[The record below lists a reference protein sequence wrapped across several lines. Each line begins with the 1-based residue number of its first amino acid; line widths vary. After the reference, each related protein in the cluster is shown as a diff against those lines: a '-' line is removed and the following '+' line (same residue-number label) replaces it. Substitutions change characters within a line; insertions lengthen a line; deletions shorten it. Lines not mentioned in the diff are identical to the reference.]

1 MAQTFCSPERYA
13 AIVWNRGWV
22 NKCLQLQG
30 LSEVGPLLTPDAAIS
45 SSMTMADGA
54 TPQVRDFY
62 NRFPYPPDPL
72 QDGPPPGYNW
82 RWCYATAYSHCTGRA
97 PDPGQPLRI
106 LDAGCGS
113 GVSSDYLVHLNP
125 EAQVT
130 ALDISPRALAVAQE
144 RLRRSGGEQ
153 RIRFHCVSLLEAPSL
168 GRFQLIN
175 SVGVLHHMAD
185 PAAGLAALATALADG
200 GILHLFLYADGG
212 RWEIHRAQ
220 HALRLLGI
228 QPGGTGVQ
236 FARQLIAR
244 LPEHNSIR
252 QRHQQR
258 WAMDTVGDAAFADM
272 YLHPQETS
280 YTLERLF
287 QLVEGCGLEFLGF
300 SNPGIWQPDALLQ
313 GEALE
318 RAKALPDR
326 QRWQLVEAL
335 NTDISHFEFFLG
347 KPPLP
352 THAWSS
358 DEDLWAATAQRNP
371 CLWGWPGSRLLGPD
385 LEPMDLDPGDM
396 TLLKAIDEAPSQPL
410 RHLADPAGGR
420 GQRRLGEKVR
430 ALWRRRLALL
440 RPTSTDPGC

>member
-1 MAQTFCSPERYA
+1 
-13 AIVWNRGWV
+13 
-22 NKCLQLQG
+22 
-30 LSEVGPLLTPDAAIS
+30 
-45 SSMTMADGA
+45 MTMADGA

-97 PDPGQPLRI
+97 PDPGQPLHI

-130 ALDISPRALAVAQE
+130 ALDISPKALAVAQE
-144 RLRRSGGEQ
+144 RLRRSGGGQ

-175 SVGVLHHMAD
+175 SVGVLHHMAE
-185 PAAGLAALATALADG
+185 PAAGLAALARALADG

-212 RWEIHRAQ
+212 RWEIHRTQ
-220 HALRLLGI
+220 QALKLLGI
-228 QPGGTGVQ
+228 QADETGVQ
-236 FARQLIAR
+236 FARQLMAQ
-244 LPEHNSIR
+244 LPEQNTIR
-252 QRHQQR
+252 QRHGQR
-258 WAMDTVGDAAFADM
+258 WALDTVGDAAFADM

-280 YTLERLF
+280 YTLEKLF
-287 QLVEGCGLEFLGF
+287 QLMAGCGLEFLGF
-300 SNPGIWQPDALLQ
+300 SNPQLWRLDTLLQ

-326 QRWQLVEAL
+326 QQWQLIEAL

-352 THAWSS
+352 SHTWGR
-358 DEDLWAATAQRNP
+358 DEDLWAAVAQRNP
-371 CLWGWPGSRLLGPD
+371 CLWGWPGSRLLDPD
-385 LEPMDLDPGDM
+385 LAPMDLGQGDM
-396 TLLKAIDEAPSQPL
+396 KLLRAIDEAPSQPL
-410 RHLADPAGGR
+410 RHLLVDGDSGR
-420 GQRRLGEKVR
+420 NQKRLGEQIR
-430 ALWRRRLALL
+430 ALWQRRLALL
-440 RPTSTDPGC
+440 RPTSPDSGC

>member
-1 MAQTFCSPERYA
+1 
-13 AIVWNRGWV
+13 
-22 NKCLQLQG
+22 
-30 LSEVGPLLTPDAAIS
+30 
-45 SSMTMADGA
+45 MTRTDGA
-54 TPQVRDFY
+54 TPRVRDFY

-82 RWCYATAYSHCTGRA
+82 RWCYATAYSHCTGQA

-125 EAQVT
+125 EARVT
-130 ALDISPRALAVAQE
+130 ALDISPKALAVAQE

-153 RIRFHCVSLLEAPSL
+153 RIRFHCTSLLEAPSL
-168 GRFQLIN
+168 GKFQLIN

-185 PAAGLAALATALADG
+185 PAAGLAALAMALAEG

-212 RWEIHRAQ
+212 RREIHRTQ
-220 HALRLLGI
+220 YALRLLGI
-228 QPGGTGVQ
+228 QADGAGVH

-244 LPEHNSIR
+244 LPEQNSIR

-258 WAMDTVGDAAFADM
+258 WELDTVGDAAFADM

-280 YTLERLF
+280 YNLERLF
-287 QLVEGCGLEFLGF
+287 RLVAGCGLEFLGF
-300 SNPGIWQPDALLQ
+300 SNPQVWQLDTLLQ

-326 QRWQLVEAL
+326 QQWQLIEAL

-352 THAWSS
+352 AQTWKR

-371 CLWGWPGSRLLGPD
+371 CLWGWPGPRLLGPD
-385 LEPMDLDPGDM
+385 LEPMDPDQEDLA
-396 TLLKAIDEAPSQPL
+396 LLKAIDEAPPQPL
-410 RHLADPAGGR
+410 RHLAPHLQVDPDGGR
-420 GQRRLGEKVR
+420 SSMDLAEQIRALWQRRLI
-430 ALWRRRLALL
+430 LL
-440 RPTSTDPGC
+440 RPTAH

>member
-1 MAQTFCSPERYA
+1 
-13 AIVWNRGWV
+13 
-22 NKCLQLQG
+22 
-30 LSEVGPLLTPDAAIS
+30 
-45 SSMTMADGA
+45 MTMADGA
-54 TPQVRDFY
+54 TPRVRDFY
-62 NRFPYPPDPL
+62 NTFPYPPDPL

-97 PDPGQPLRI
+97 PDPSQPLHV

-130 ALDISPRALAVAQE
+130 ALDISPKALAVARE

-153 RIRFHCVSLLEAPSL
+153 RIHFHCMSLLEAPSL

-185 PAAGLAALATALADG
+185 PATGLAALAMALADG

-212 RWEIHRAQ
+212 RWEIHRTQ
-220 HALRLLGI
+220 HALRLLGV
-228 QPGGTGVQ
+228 QADGAGVR
-236 FARQLIAR
+236 FARQLIAQ
-244 LPEHNSIR
+244 LPEHNSIL

-258 WAMDTVGDAAFADM
+258 WSLDTVGDAAFADM

-287 QLVEGCGLEFLGF
+287 RLVEGCGLRFLGF
-300 SNPGIWQPDALLQ
+300 SNPRIWRLDTLLQ

-326 QRWQLVEAL
+326 QQWQLVEAL

-347 KPPLP
+347 KLPLP
-352 THAWSS
+352 SHTWSC
-358 DEDLWAATAQRNP
+358 DEDLLTATAQRNP
-371 CLWGWPGSRLLGPD
+371 CLWGWPGSRLLDPD
-385 LEPMDLDPGDM
+385 LEPMDLDQEDVN
-396 TLLKAIDEAPSQPL
+396 LLKAIDAAPLQPL
-410 RHLADPAGGR
+410 RHLLDADDGR
-420 GQRRLGEKVR
+420 SRMRLGEQIR
-430 ALWRRRLALL
+430 ALWQRRLALL
-440 RPTSTDPGC
+440 RPTIH

>member
-1 MAQTFCSPERYA
+1 
-13 AIVWNRGWV
+13 
-22 NKCLQLQG
+22 
-30 LSEVGPLLTPDAAIS
+30 
-45 SSMTMADGA
+45 
-54 TPQVRDFY
+54 
-62 NRFPYPPDPL
+62 
-72 QDGPPPGYNW
+72 
-82 RWCYATAYSHCTGRA
+82 
-97 PDPGQPLRI
+97 
-106 LDAGCGS
+106 
-113 GVSSDYLVHLNP
+113 
-125 EAQVT
+125 
-130 ALDISPRALAVAQE
+130 
-144 RLRRSGGEQ
+144 
-153 RIRFHCVSLLEAPSL
+153 
-168 GRFQLIN
+168 
-175 SVGVLHHMAD
+175 MAD